1 MLPWFYYTLITSI
14 IWGCMSITS
23 GAMGFHIVEGAAFL
37 KALFYGL
44 STIPFF
50 FMFKN
55 EIKKDVWF
63 MVKKKPKL
71 LIIALMLMLLGG
83 GVAQYCYFNA
93 INLSNN
99 NSHIVITITHTLPVV
114 FAAIGAHFLLGE
126 EINKETL
133 VGIVFVIIGVVIMK
147 MFGHKRDLNKN

>member
-71 LIIALMLMLLGG
+71 LTIAISLMILSGC
-83 GVAQYCYFNA
+83 VAQYCYFNA